1 MIKYGRS
8 IRWYNNY
15 AEEVNFSKENSFDF
29 MQVWYKQG
37 EILLDNIENPKEKT
51 IKEIGFP
58 IIFHALLDINEFEEN
73 TPKLIELLNYLSH
86 KELIVH
92 PICISEEINKETI
105 YKLSERVSVLSKQL
119 GTEIKLFIENN
130 SKIDPINYTIEDI
143 ELLYTENPNVD
154 LLLDLA
160 HIDDYEHLEKI
171 VNLKKPKMLHIADKR
186 FGIEHEHLPIGNGN
200 IDFEYIFN
208 EVLYDFDGKIIFEV
222 VEDDD
227 KQIIESKNIIENIL
241 HKRTV

>member
-1 MIKYGRS
+1 MIQYGRS

-15 AEEVNFSKENSFDF
+15 AKEVNLSKENSFDF
-29 MQVWYKQG
+29 MQIWFKQG
-37 EILLDNIENPKEKT
+37 EILLDKIENPKEKT
-51 IKEIGFP
+51 IKELGFP

-73 TPKLIELLNYLSH
+73 TPKLVELLNYLSY

-92 PICISEEINKETI
+92 PICISEEINKDTI
-105 YKLSERVSVLSKQL
+105 YRLSERVSILSKQL
-119 GTEIKLFIENN
+119 GPDIKLFIENN

-143 ELLYTENPNVD
+143 KLLYTENPNVE

-186 FGIEHEHLPIGNGN
+186 FGVEHEHLPIGNGN

-227 KQIIESKNIIENIL
+227 NKIIESKNIIENIL